1 MSGNT
6 NVVNLKLRDLID
18 ASGKTRKEIAQNL
31 NCDISTI
38 TKHYRGD
45 RDVTTEFVVK
55 YAKYF
60 NVSTD
65 YLLGLQTEPTTNK
78 DISFICE
85 YTGLK
90 EESVNWLHGM
100 KFAEQEDDE
109 KEIEE
114 KKNIINSM
122 ILLDGNISSIGKLS
136 ELFYDYCMA
145 VDSTMIQK
153 EKAVFELVTNGMN
166 KKVES
171 NFRLFKDFNEMSDL
185 SLFRMQQTVL
195 NFSMLYCKETLRRL
209 DRVNACINEMEEY
222 LSDKKDYTE
231 CDLEE
236 IRKIGEEYGFYPK
249 EK

>member
-1 MSGNT
+1 MDSKIIFAGRLLELREHSGLSRQE
-6 NVVNLKLRDLID
+6 VAD
-18 ASGKTRKEIAQNL
+18 NL
-31 NCDISTI
+31 NISRASLEYYEKGKRRPDFNTIADIA
-38 TKHYRGD
+38 R
-45 RDVTTEFVVK
+45 F
-55 YAKYF
+55 F
-60 NVSTD
+60 NVSID
-65 YLLGLQTEPTTNK
+65 YLFGLSDVETTDK
-78 DISFICE
+78 DVQFICE

-136 ELFYDYCMA
+136 ELFYDYCSA
-145 VDSTMIQK
+145 IDSTMIQK
-153 EKAVFELVTNGMN
+153 EKAVIELVTNGMN
-166 KKVES
+166 KTVES
-171 NFRLFKDFNEMSDL
+171 SFRLFKDFNEMSDL

-209 DRVNACINEMEEY
+209 DRVNACINEIEEY
-222 LSDKKDYTE
+222 LSDKNDYTE

-249 EK
+249 EE